1 MVGDQKSSSPL
12 VPPCVPPGLAW
23 SHLIVSPGVG
33 APLPLLCT
41 LLTPV
46 SAGLGPGLRA
56 ESGVS
61 SYSSRVSAAACV
73 REREVRGD
81 TGGGWVP
88 SSTWWHRPVS
98 AQLSAWPSWLW
109 FQPSGFLNIEKFS
122 LSFICLHTIYLQ
134 FSDELYSAVTVRW

>member
-73 REREVRGD
+73 REREVREGTQAGAGSHPLPDD
-81 TGGGWVP
+81 TGQ
-88 SSTWWHRPVS
+88 S
-98 AQLSAWPSWLW
+98 QLSC
-109 FQPSGFLNIEKFS
+109 QPDLVGCDSSHQAF
-122 LSFICLHTIYLQ
+122 
-134 FSDELYSAVTVRW
+134 